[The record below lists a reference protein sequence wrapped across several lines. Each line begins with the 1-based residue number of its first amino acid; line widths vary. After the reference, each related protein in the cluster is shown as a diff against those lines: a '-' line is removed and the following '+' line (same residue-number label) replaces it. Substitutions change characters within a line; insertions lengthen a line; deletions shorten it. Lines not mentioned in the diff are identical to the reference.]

1 LPKGVELALGIDRA
15 ASLEQLLRQTDTLSI
30 HTPLTTRDPGVCWY
44 AELGLLHSQPALSC
58 FAPARFASVRSGLRK
73 GLRSRHSLAA

>member
-30 HTPLTTRDPGVCWY
+30 HTPLTTRDPGVCW
-44 AELGLLHSQPALSC
+44 
-58 FAPARFASVRSGLRK
+58 
-73 GLRSRHSLAA
+73 